1 MTKSI
6 FGSLLLMGWIV
17 SSCATYK
24 PYNPNVKQNQL
35 VGIDQETTNVFLIG
49 DAGMPNPD
57 GTAPK
62 ALTSLE
68 KQFNQA
74 DKNDLL
80 LFLGDNI
87 YPKGIPLEGD
97 KAIQDAKKA
106 LNLQLHV
113 AKTFPGQVYFIPE
126 TTIGTVD

>member
-24 PYNPNVKQNQL
+24 PYNPNVKQSQL

-68 KQFNQA
+68 KQFNHLA
-74 DKNDLL
+74 ENGYKTFHLKEL
-80 LFLGDNI
+80 
-87 YPKGIPLEGD
+87 
-97 KAIQDAKKA
+97 
-106 LNLQLHV
+106 LQL
-113 AKTFPGQVYFIPE
+113 KEWEQ
-126 TTIGTVD
+126 